1 MADALIET
9 MSSNP
14 YDGIIADTATQISNI
29 DAQIQQVSS
38 AITNLEQA
46 SPTSPTLPKLRERL
60 AQLQSQKQW
69 LTTTNESAKTLSS
82 SFNQSSSDINTL
94 KWIYDIKQQELERAK
109 AQDDAAYR
117 RMYDETQRL
126 WDNYV
131 NTLQNA
137 TASENAIINANA
149 WRQWASSQSTAEV
162 RARNYL
168 NAAAQWNEAAN
179 NTRQQLNAI
188 EEWRINSWQ
197 WYVQLSQWNADN
209 YLRQQVMN
217 DYQSAEAEKDRQFQR
232 EMSWRSSSWWWTSSS
247 TRWTSGWWW
256 GWNWN
261 WWGWWQPDI
270 VDPYEEFSN
279 PGQEWNWNWYPTLQE
294 IIAEFDKQ
302 WTSPTYDSVKS
313 RNPNITENEFLNWM
327 ANNYAEYQNTLTS
340 EKKNAIT
347 DSYNKWNMTLEEYWN
362 QLVNLEQ
369 QEKQEK
375 KEQKQNSNRTSNIQA
390 AEQMYLDNLRR
401 FWPDSRYTKWALQ
414 YYNQLRWK

>member
-38 AITNLEQA
+38 AITNLEKA

-60 AQLQSQKQW
+60 ASLQSQKQW
-69 LTTTNESAKTLSS
+69 LTTTNESARSLSN
-82 SFNQSSSDINTL
+82 SFNQTSENVNTL

-109 AQDDAAYR
+109 SQDDAAYR
-117 RMYDETQRL
+117 KMYDDTQRQTNNYINAL
-126 WDNYV
+126 W
-131 NTLQNA
+131 NA
-137 TASENAIINANA
+137 TSSENAIINANA
-149 WRQWASSQSTAEV
+149 GRDWASAQSTAEA

-168 NAAAQWNEAAN
+168 NNAQAQNEAAN
-179 NTRQQLNAI
+179 TARQQLNAI

-197 WYVQLSQWNADN
+197 WYIQLSQNNADN

-217 DYQSAEAEKDRQFQR
+217 DFQAAEAEKDRQLQR
-232 EMSWRSSSWWWTSSS
+232 WSSSYRWSSSGWWSSSRWTSSWWW
-247 TRWTSGWWW
+247 
-256 GWNWN
+256 WNWN

-279 PGQEWNWNWYPTLQE
+279 PEQEWNWNWYPTLQE

-302 WTSPTYDSVKS
+302 WTSPTYDSVRS

-327 ANNYAEYQNTLTS
+327 SKNYAEYQNTLTS

-347 DSYNKWNMTLEEYWN
+347 DSYNKWNMTLEEYWK
-362 QLVNLEQ
+362 QLVDLEN

-375 KEQKQNSNRTSNIQA
+375 KEQNQNSNRLSNIQA